1 MLNSIFWFLG
11 VIGAIAFAINL
22 APQVYKC
29 FKDKSAKQI
38 SVGFLI
44 LAFTGNVCYGL
55 YLIYLN
61 WGSDFL
67 TMLPIYFNYGSAFT
81 LTLILSIMKRKYDK

>member
-1 MLNSIFWFLG
+1 MNTLFWLFG

-29 FKDKSAKQI
+29 YKEKSAKQI
-38 SVGFLI
+38 SIGFLV
-44 LAFTGNVCYGL
+44 LAFIGNIGYGL

-61 WGSDFL
+61 WNADFL
-67 TMLPIYFNYGSAFT
+67 TMIPIYFNYGTATT
-81 LTLILSIMKRKYDK
+81 LTLILSIMKQKYDK